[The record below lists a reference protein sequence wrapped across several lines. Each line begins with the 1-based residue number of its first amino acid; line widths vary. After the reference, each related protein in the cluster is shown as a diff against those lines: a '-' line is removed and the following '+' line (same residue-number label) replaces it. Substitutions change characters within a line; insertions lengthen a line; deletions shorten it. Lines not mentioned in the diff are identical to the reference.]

1 MRVLSLNQGGIFMK
15 KFISVL
21 LTVVILVST
30 LLGINAFAEGS
41 RSEDFLKKLNETKS
55 VGMSVPDGEL
65 DFGKI
70 KITDV
75 KLAAKIFTDKNG
87 KNELKIAGT
96 GTVFGVNARLIMDK
110 KDIWIYIPSWK
121 VKMRI
126 TDFLDYDGSASDY
139 GELLFAVIEV
149 LGNDIMPCM
158 KLASVEDKEVEPYGQ
173 VSVEHFEPDVAATAK
188 KAVEKGIITL
198 PEGMNPEDI
207 TKEELL
213 KYAELAG
220 DNGDGVAAMLDSYVD
235 FYYRGESLVGF
246 KMYAA
251 DLEDASQTISS
262 ADMLPFNVSEITADI
277 SDDMFDVS
285 GFYFN
290 LTFLAPLIIAI
301 LGTMI

>member
-1 MRVLSLNQGGIFMK
+1 MK
-15 KFISVL
+15 KFVSAILTVAILISSVL
-21 LTVVILVST
+21 CF
-30 LLGINAFAEGS
+30 NAFAEGS
-41 RSEDFLKKLNETKS
+41 RSEAFIKKINETKS
-55 VGMSVPDGEL
+55 IGVTVPDGEL

-96 GTVFGVNARLIMDK
+96 GTVFGVNAKLIIDE
-110 KDIWIYIPSWK
+110 KDIWVYIPSWK
-121 VKMRI
+121 VKMKI
-126 TDFLDYDGSASDY
+126 TDFLDFDSGISGY
-139 GELLFAVIEV
+139 GELLSAVIEV
-149 LGNDIMPCM
+149 VDNDMMPCM
-158 KLASVEDKEVEPYGQ
+158 KFVSVEDKDIEPYGR
-173 VSVEHFEPDVAATAK
+173 VSVEHFEPDVAAIAK
-188 KAVEKGIITL
+188 KAVENGYITL
-198 PEGMNPEDI
+198 PDGVNPESV

-220 DNGDGVAAMLDSYVD
+220 DNGDGVAQMLDSYVD

-262 ADMLPFNVSEITADI
+262 ADMLPFNVSEITADV
-277 SDDMFDVS
+277 SDDMFDIS

-290 LTFLAPLIIAI
+290 LTFLAPIIIAI
-301 LGTMI
+301 FGSMF

>member
-1 MRVLSLNQGGIFMK
+1 MK
-15 KFISVL
+15 KFVSVI
-21 LTVVILVST
+21 LTVVILISSV
-30 LLGINAFAEGS
+30 LCFNAFAEGS
-41 RSEDFLKKLNETKS
+41 RSEAFIKKINETKS
-55 VGMSVPDGEL
+55 IGVTVPDGEL

-96 GTVFGVNARLIMDK
+96 GTVFGVNAKLIIDE
-110 KDIWIYIPSWK
+110 KDIWVYIPSWK
-121 VKMRI
+121 VKMKI
-126 TDFLDYDGSASDY
+126 TDFLDFDSGISGY
-139 GELLFAVIEV
+139 GELLSAVIEV
-149 LGNDIMPCM
+149 VDNDMMPCM
-158 KLASVEDKEVEPYGQ
+158 KFVSVEDKDVEPYGR
-173 VSVEHFEPDVAATAK
+173 VSVEHFEPDVAAIAK
-188 KAVEKGIITL
+188 KAVENGYITL
-198 PEGMNPEDI
+198 PDGVNPESI
-207 TKEELL
+207 TKEELI

-220 DNGDGVAAMLDSYVD
+220 DNGDGVAQMLDSYVD

-262 ADMLPFNVSEITADI
+262 ADMLPFNVSEITSDV

-290 LTFLAPLIIAI
+290 LTFLAPIIIAI
-301 LGTMI
+301 FGSMF

>member
-1 MRVLSLNQGGIFMK
+1 MK
-15 KFISVL
+15 KIISVM
-21 LTVVILVST
+21 LTVAVLISS
-30 LLGINAFAEGS
+30 LLGINAFAEES
-41 RSEDFLKKLNETKS
+41 RSEAFVKKMNETKS
-55 VGMSVPDGEL
+55 VGVTVPDGEL

-87 KNELKIAGT
+87 KKELKIAGT
-96 GTVFGVNARLIMDK
+96 GTVLGRKAKLIMDE
-110 KDIWIYIPSWK
+110 KDLWIYIPSWK

-126 TDFLDYDGSASDY
+126 TDFLDSDINLS
-139 GELLFAVIEV
+139 GGGDALFDVVEA
-149 LGNDIMPCM
+149 LANDIMPCLE
-158 KLASVEDKEVEPYGQ
+158 LASVEDKEVEPYGR
-173 VSVEHFEPDVAATAK
+173 VSVEHFVPDVTAIAK
-188 KAVEKGIITL
+188 KAVEKGLINL
-198 PEGMNPEDI
+198 PEGVNPENI

-220 DNGDGVAAMLDSYVD
+220 DNGDGVAAMLESYVD

-246 KMYAA
+246 KEYAS

-262 ADMLPFNVSEITADI
+262 AELIPFNVSEITADA

-290 LTFLAPLIIAI
+290 ITFLAPIIIAI
-301 LGTMI
+301 LESML

>member
-1 MRVLSLNQGGIFMK
+1 MK
-15 KFISVL
+15 KFVSAILTVAILISSVL
-21 LTVVILVST
+21 CF
-30 LLGINAFAEGS
+30 NAFAEGS
-41 RSEDFLKKLNETKS
+41 RSEAFIKKINETKS
-55 VGMSVPDGEL
+55 IGVTVPDGEL

-96 GTVFGVNARLIMDK
+96 GTVFGVNAKLVMDE
-110 KDIWIYIPSWK
+110 KDIWVYIPSWK
-121 VKMRI
+121 VKMKI
-126 TDFLDYDGSASDY
+126 TDFLDFDSGISGY
-139 GELLFAVIEV
+139 GEVLSAVIEV
-149 LGNDIMPCM
+149 VDNDMMPCM
-158 KLASVEDKEVEPYGQ
+158 KFVSVEDKDVEPYGR
-173 VSVEHFEPDVAATAK
+173 VSVEHFEPDVAAIAK
-188 KAVEKGIITL
+188 KAVENGYITL
-198 PEGMNPEDI
+198 PDGVNPESV

-220 DNGDGVAAMLDSYVD
+220 DNGDGVAQMLDSYVD

-262 ADMLPFNVSEITADI
+262 ADMLPFNVSEITADV

-290 LTFLAPLIIAI
+290 LTFLAPIIIAI
-301 LGTMI
+301 FGSMF

>member
-1 MRVLSLNQGGIFMK
+1 MK
-15 KFISVL
+15 KFISVIL
-21 LTVVILVST
+21 IAVILILS

-41 RSEDFLKKLNETKS
+41 RSEAFVKKLNETRS
-55 VGMSVPDGEL
+55 IGVTVPDGEL
-65 DFGKI
+65 DFRKI

-75 KLAAKIFTDKNG
+75 KLAAKVFTDKNG
-87 KNELKIAGT
+87 KNEFKIAGT
-96 GTVFGVNARLIMDK
+96 GTVFGVNAKLIMDE

-126 TDFLDYDGSASDY
+126 TDFLDYEGGISEY
-139 GELLFAVIEV
+139 GGLFFPVIEV
-149 LGNDIMPCM
+149 LYNDIMPCM

-198 PEGMNPEDI
+198 PDGVNPEDI

-220 DNGDGVAAMLDSYVD
+220 ENGDGVAAMLDSYVD

-246 KMYAA
+246 KMYAS

-262 ADMLPFNVSEITADI
+262 ADLLPLNVTEITTDV

>member
-1 MRVLSLNQGGIFMK
+1 MRVLSLNQGGMFVK

-21 LTVVILVST
+21 LTVVILVSA

-41 RSEDFLKKLNETKS
+41 KSEDFLKKLNETKS
-55 VGMSVPDGEL
+55 VGVSVPDGEL

-96 GTVFGVNARLIMDK
+96 GTVFGVNSRLIMDK

-149 LGNDIMPCM
+149 LDNDIMPCM

-213 KYAELAG
+213 KYAELA
-220 DNGDGVAAMLDSYVD
+220 SYVD

>member
-1 MRVLSLNQGGIFMK
+1 MK

-21 LTVVILVST
+21 LTVVILVSA
-30 LLGINAFAEGS
+30 LLGINAFPEGS
-41 RSEDFLKKLNETKS
+41 RSEDCLKKLNETKS

-158 KLASVEDKEVEPYGQ
+158 K
-173 VSVEHFEPDVAATAK
+173 HFEPDVAATAK

>member
-1 MRVLSLNQGGIFMK
+1 MK
-15 KFISVL
+15 KFVSVILTVAILVASVL
-21 LTVVILVST
+21 CF
-30 LLGINAFAEGS
+30 NAFAEGS
-41 RSEDFLKKLNETKS
+41 RSEAFIKKINETKS
-55 VGMSVPDGEL
+55 IGVTVPDGEL

-96 GTVFGVNARLIMDK
+96 GTVFGVNAKLIIDE
-110 KDIWIYIPSWK
+110 KDIWVYIPSWK
-121 VKMRI
+121 VKMKI
-126 TDFLDYDGSASDY
+126 TDFLDFDSGISGY
-139 GELLFAVIEV
+139 GEVLSAVIEV
-149 LGNDIMPCM
+149 VDNDMMPCM
-158 KLASVEDKEVEPYGQ
+158 KFVSVEDKDVEPYGR
-173 VSVEHFEPDVAATAK
+173 VSVEHFEPDVAAVAK
-188 KAVEKGIITL
+188 KAVENGYITL
-198 PEGMNPEDI
+198 PDGVYPENI
-207 TKEELL
+207 TKEELI

-220 DNGDGVAAMLDSYVD
+220 DNGDGVAQMLDSYVD

-262 ADMLPFNVSEITADI
+262 ADMLPFNVSEITADV

-290 LTFLAPLIIAI
+290 LTFLAPIIIAI
-301 LGTMI
+301 FGSMF

>member
-1 MRVLSLNQGGIFMK
+1 MK
-15 KFISVL
+15 KFVSVI
-21 LTVVILVST
+21 LTVVILISSV
-30 LLGINAFAEGS
+30 LCFNAFAEGS
-41 RSEDFLKKLNETKS
+41 RSEAFIKKINETKS
-55 VGMSVPDGEL
+55 IGVTVPDGEL

-96 GTVFGVNARLIMDK
+96 GTVFGVNAKLIIDE
-110 KDIWIYIPSWK
+110 KDIWVYIPSWK
-121 VKMRI
+121 VKMKI
-126 TDFLDYDGSASDY
+126 TDFLDFDSGISGY
-139 GELLFAVIEV
+139 GELLSAVIEV
-149 LGNDIMPCM
+149 VDNDMMPCM
-158 KLASVEDKEVEPYGQ
+158 RFVSVEDKDVEPYGR
-173 VSVEHFEPDVAATAK
+173 VSVEHFEPDVAAIAK
-188 KAVEKGIITL
+188 KAVENGYITL
-198 PEGMNPEDI
+198 PDGVNPESI

-220 DNGDGVAAMLDSYVD
+220 DNGDGVAQMLDSYVD

-262 ADMLPFNVSEITADI
+262 ADMLPFNVSEITADV

-290 LTFLAPLIIAI
+290 LTFLAPIIIAI
-301 LGTMI
+301 FGSMF

>member
-1 MRVLSLNQGGIFMK
+1 MK
-15 KFISVL
+15 KFVSAILTVAILISSVL
-21 LTVVILVST
+21 CF
-30 LLGINAFAEGS
+30 NAFAEGS
-41 RSEDFLKKLNETKS
+41 RSEAFIKKINETKS
-55 VGMSVPDGEL
+55 IGVTVPDGEL

-96 GTVFGVNARLIMDK
+96 GTVFGVNAKLIMDE
-110 KDIWIYIPSWK
+110 KDVWVYIPSWK
-121 VKMRI
+121 VKMKI
-126 TDFLDYDGSASDY
+126 TDFLDFDSGISGY
-139 GELLFAVIEV
+139 GEVLSAVIEV
-149 LGNDIMPCM
+149 VDNDMMPCM
-158 KLASVEDKEVEPYGQ
+158 KFVSVEDKDVEPYGR
-173 VSVEHFEPDVAATAK
+173 VSVEHFEPDVAAIAK
-188 KAVEKGIITL
+188 KAVENGYITL
-198 PEGMNPEDI
+198 PDGVNPESI
-207 TKEELL
+207 TKEELI

-220 DNGDGVAAMLDSYVD
+220 DNGDGVAQMLDSYVD

-262 ADMLPFNVSEITADI
+262 ADMLPFNVSEITADV

-290 LTFLAPLIIAI
+290 LTFLAPIIIAI
-301 LGTMI
+301 FGSMF

>member
-1 MRVLSLNQGGIFMK
+1 MK
-15 KFISVL
+15 KFISIL
-21 LTVVILVST
+21 LTVVILVSS

-41 RSEDFLKKLNETKS
+41 RTEAFVKKLNETKS
-55 VGMSVPDGEL
+55 IGVTVPDGEL

-96 GTVFGVNARLIMDK
+96 GTVFGVNAKLTIDK

-121 VKMRI
+121 IKMKI
-126 TDFLDYDGSASDY
+126 TDFLDYDGGISEY
-139 GELLFAVIEV
+139 GGLSFAVIEV
-149 LGNDIMPCM
+149 IGNDIMPCM
-158 KLASVEDKEVEPYGQ
+158 KLTSVEDKEVEPYGE
-173 VSVEHFEPDVAATAK
+173 VSVEHFEPDVSATAK

-198 PEGMNPEDI
+198 PDGVNPEDI

-220 DNGDGVAAMLDSYVD
+220 ENGDGVAAMLDSYVD

-246 KMYAA
+246 EMYAS

-262 ADMLPFNVSEITADI
+262 ADLLPLNVTEITTDI
-277 SDDMFDVS
+277 LDDMFDVS

>member
-1 MRVLSLNQGGIFMK
+1 MK
-15 KFISVL
+15 KFVSVI
-21 LTVVILVST
+21 LTVVILISSV
-30 LLGINAFAEGS
+30 LCFNAFAEGS
-41 RSEDFLKKLNETKS
+41 RSEAFIKKINETKS
-55 VGMSVPDGEL
+55 IGVTVPDGEL

-96 GTVFGVNARLIMDK
+96 GTVFGVNAKLIMDE
-110 KDIWIYIPSWK
+110 KDVWVYIPSWK
-121 VKMRI
+121 VKMKI
-126 TDFLDYDGSASDY
+126 TDFLDFDSGISGY
-139 GELLFAVIEV
+139 GEVLSAVIEV
-149 LGNDIMPCM
+149 VDNDMMPCM
-158 KLASVEDKEVEPYGQ
+158 KFVSVEDKDVEPYGR
-173 VSVEHFEPDVAATAK
+173 VSVEHFEPDVAAIAK
-188 KAVEKGIITL
+188 KAVENGYITL
-198 PEGMNPEDI
+198 PDGVNPESI
-207 TKEELL
+207 TKEELI

-220 DNGDGVAAMLDSYVD
+220 DNGDGVAQMLDSYVD

-262 ADMLPFNVSEITADI
+262 ADMLPFNVSEITADV

-290 LTFLAPLIIAI
+290 LTFLAPIIIAI
-301 LGTMI
+301 FGSMF

>member
-1 MRVLSLNQGGIFMK
+1 MK

-21 LTVVILVST
+21 LTVVILVSA

-55 VGMSVPDGEL
+55 VGVSVPDGEL

-75 KLAAKIFTDKNG
+75 KL
-87 KNELKIAGT
+87 AGT

-149 LGNDIMPCM
+149 LDNDIMPCM

>member
-1 MRVLSLNQGGIFMK
+1 MK
-15 KFISVL
+15 KFVSAILTVAILISSVL
-21 LTVVILVST
+21 CF
-30 LLGINAFAEGS
+30 NAFAEGS
-41 RSEDFLKKLNETKS
+41 RSEAFIKKINETKS
-55 VGMSVPDGEL
+55 IGVTVPDGEL

-96 GTVFGVNARLIMDK
+96 GTVFGVNAKLVMDE
-110 KDIWIYIPSWK
+110 KDIWVYIPSWK
-121 VKMRI
+121 VKMKI
-126 TDFLDYDGSASDY
+126 TDFLDFDSGISGY
-139 GELLFAVIEV
+139 GEVLSAVIEV
-149 LGNDIMPCM
+149 VDNDMMPCM
-158 KLASVEDKEVEPYGQ
+158 KFVSVEDKDVEPYGR
-173 VSVEHFEPDVAATAK
+173 VSVEHFEPDVAAIAK
-188 KAVEKGIITL
+188 KAVENGYITL
-198 PEGMNPEDI
+198 PDGVNPESI
-207 TKEELL
+207 TKEELI

-220 DNGDGVAAMLDSYVD
+220 DNGDGVAQMLDSYVD

-262 ADMLPFNVSEITADI
+262 ADMLPFNVSEITADV

-290 LTFLAPLIIAI
+290 LTFLAPIIIAI
-301 LGTMI
+301 FGSMF

>member
-1 MRVLSLNQGGIFMK
+1 MK
-15 KFISVL
+15 KFFSII
-21 LTVVILVST
+21 LTVVILISS

-41 RSEDFLKKLNETKS
+41 RTETFIKKLNETKS
-55 VGMSVPDGEL
+55 VGVTVPDSEL

-87 KNELKIAGT
+87 KNEFKIAGK
-96 GTVFGVNARLIMDK
+96 GTVFGVSAKLIIDE

-121 VKMRI
+121 VKMKI
-126 TDFLDYDGSASDY
+126 TDFLDYDGSSSAY
-139 GELLFAVIEV
+139 GELLFAVAEV
-149 LGNDIMPCM
+149 LGNDLLPCM
-158 KLASVEDKEVEPYGQ
+158 KLASVEDKEVEPYGE

-198 PEGMNPEDI
+198 PEGVNPENI

-246 KMYAA
+246 KMYAS
-251 DLEDASQTISS
+251 DLEDTSQTISS
-262 ADMLPFNVSEITADI
+262 ADMLPFNVTEITADV

-290 LTFLAPLIIAI
+290 LTFLAPIFVAI
-301 LGTMI
+301 FSSMF

>member
-1 MRVLSLNQGGIFMK
+1 MK
-15 KFISVL
+15 KFVSVI
-21 LTVVILVST
+21 LTVVILISSV
-30 LLGINAFAEGS
+30 LCFNAFAEGS
-41 RSEDFLKKLNETKS
+41 RSEAFIKKINETKS
-55 VGMSVPDGEL
+55 IGVTVPDGEL

-96 GTVFGVNARLIMDK
+96 GTVFGVNAKLVMDE
-110 KDIWIYIPSWK
+110 KDIWVYIPSWK
-121 VKMRI
+121 VKMKI
-126 TDFLDYDGSASDY
+126 TDFLDFDSGISGY
-139 GELLFAVIEV
+139 GEVLSAVIEV
-149 LGNDIMPCM
+149 VDNDMMPCM
-158 KLASVEDKEVEPYGQ
+158 KFVSVEDKDVEPYGR
-173 VSVEHFEPDVAATAK
+173 VSVEHFEPDVAAIAK
-188 KAVEKGIITL
+188 KAVENGYITL
-198 PEGMNPEDI
+198 PDGVNPESI

-220 DNGDGVAAMLDSYVD
+220 DNGDGVAQMLDSYVD

-262 ADMLPFNVSEITADI
+262 ADMLPFNVSEITADV
-277 SDDMFDVS
+277 SDDMFDAS

-290 LTFLAPLIIAI
+290 LTFLAPIIIAI
-301 LGTMI
+301 FGSMF

>member
-1 MRVLSLNQGGIFMK
+1 MK

-21 LTVVILVST
+21 LTVVILISS

-41 RSEDFLKKLNETKS
+41 RTEAFVKKLNETKS
-55 VGMSVPDGEL
+55 VGVTVPDGEL

-87 KNELKIAGT
+87 KNEFKIAGT
-96 GTVFGVNARLIMDK
+96 GTVFGVNAKLVIDE

-121 VKMRI
+121 VKIKI
-126 TDFLDYDGSASDY
+126 TDFLDYDGSDSAY
-139 GELLFAVIEV
+139 GELLFAVVEV
-149 LGNDIMPCM
+149 LGNDLLPCM
-158 KLASVEDKEVEPYGQ
+158 KLASVEDKEVEPYGE

-198 PEGMNPEDI
+198 PEGVNPEDI

-220 DNGDGVAAMLDSYVD
+220 GNGDGVAAMLDSYVD

-246 KMYAA
+246 KMYAS

-262 ADMLPFNVSEITADI
+262 ADMLPFNVTEITADV
-277 SDDMFDVS
+277 SNDMFDVS

-290 LTFLAPLIIAI
+290 LTFLAPIIFAI

>member
-1 MRVLSLNQGGIFMK
+1 MK
-15 KFISVL
+15 KFVSVI
-21 LTVVILVST
+21 LTVVILISSV
-30 LLGINAFAEGS
+30 LCFNAFAEGS
-41 RSEDFLKKLNETKS
+41 RSEAFIKKINETKS
-55 VGMSVPDGEL
+55 IGVTVPDGEL

-96 GTVFGVNARLIMDK
+96 GTVFGVNAKLIIDE
-110 KDIWIYIPSWK
+110 KDIWVYIPSWK
-121 VKMRI
+121 VKMKI
-126 TDFLDYDGSASDY
+126 TDFLDFDSGISGY
-139 GELLFAVIEV
+139 GELLSAVIEV
-149 LGNDIMPCM
+149 VDNDMMPCM
-158 KLASVEDKEVEPYGQ
+158 KFVSVEDKDIEPYGR
-173 VSVEHFEPDVAATAK
+173 VSVEHFEPDVAAIAK
-188 KAVEKGIITL
+188 KAVENGYITL
-198 PEGMNPEDI
+198 PDGVNPESV

-220 DNGDGVAAMLDSYVD
+220 DNGDGVAQMLDSYVD

-262 ADMLPFNVSEITADI
+262 ADMLPFNVSEITADV

-290 LTFLAPLIIAI
+290 LTFLAPIIIAI
-301 LGTMI
+301 FGSMF

>member
-1 MRVLSLNQGGIFMK
+1 MK
-15 KFISVL
+15 KFVSVI
-21 LTVVILVST
+21 LTVVILISSV
-30 LLGINAFAEGS
+30 LCFNAFAEGS
-41 RSEDFLKKLNETKS
+41 RSEAFIKKINETKS
-55 VGMSVPDGEL
+55 IGVTVPDGEL

-96 GTVFGVNARLIMDK
+96 GTVFGVNAKLVMDE
-110 KDIWIYIPSWK
+110 KDIWVYIPSWK
-121 VKMRI
+121 VKMKI
-126 TDFLDYDGSASDY
+126 TDFLDFDSGISGY
-139 GELLFAVIEV
+139 GEVLSAVIEV
-149 LGNDIMPCM
+149 VDNDMMPCM
-158 KLASVEDKEVEPYGQ
+158 KFVSVEDKDVEPYGR
-173 VSVEHFEPDVAATAK
+173 VSVEHFEPDVAAIAK
-188 KAVEKGIITL
+188 KAVENGYITL
-198 PEGMNPEDI
+198 PDGVNPESI
-207 TKEELL
+207 TKEELI

-220 DNGDGVAAMLDSYVD
+220 DNGDGVAQMLDSYVD

-262 ADMLPFNVSEITADI
+262 ADMLPFNVSEITADV

-290 LTFLAPLIIAI
+290 LTFLAPIIIAI
-301 LGTMI
+301 FGSMF